1 MADVIEHLDDPGAA
15 IDACREL
22 LAPDGVL
29 LVVDATE
36 GPSTQTRFVL
46 GKALKAGLQ

>member
-1 MADVIEHLDDPGAA
+1 MV
-15 IDACREL
+15 
-22 LAPDGVL
+22 DGVL

-46 GKALKAGLQ
+46 GKALKAGLK